1 MTFLTYQEICS
12 DMRQGG
18 LVDHPDFSKVSHCY
32 YNMTID
38 KVFYP
43 GDPYKPLTS
52 GQGVGGSFI
61 VKPTD
66 VVWIRMKE
74 ILNLGDDICAFLH
87 QTNEFSRKGLSIQ
100 NLTSVSPGYRG
111 PITFIAANLSG
122 RPIEISWDDC
132 VARVF
137 FSRLGQA
144 TSRPR
149 QRSADD
155 ELHSY
160 DKAISQELYHRENSF
175 LDIEALR
182 RELSSSMLVEA
193 ERVTRTATRS
203 ALIFGAVVIFGV
215 TVVPPLAGYVHAII
229 NHSGYY
235 LVSKD
240 RLSDIISEVNLADEG
255 ESLERRI
262 EAIERQLADTVGNRD

>member
-1 MTFLTYQEICS
+1 MTFLNYQEICS
-12 DMRQGG
+12 EMRCGG
-18 LVDHPDFSKVSHCY
+18 LIDNPNFAKVSHCY

-43 GDPYKPLTS
+43 GDPYKPLTAGES
-52 GQGVGGSFI
+52 GGGSFI

-66 VVWIRMKE
+66 VVWIRMNE
-74 ILNLGDDICAFLH
+74 ILNIGNDICAFLH

-100 NLTSVSPGYRG
+100 NLTSVSPGYLG

-122 RPIEISWDDC
+122 RPIEIGWDDC

-137 FSRLGQA
+137 FSRLGQP

-149 QRSADD
+149 LPSTGD

-182 RELSSSMLVEA
+182 EKLSNSMLEEA
-193 ERVTRTATRS
+193 ERVTKRATRS
-203 ALIFGAVVIFGV
+203 ALIFGAIIVFAV
-215 TVVPPLAGYVHAII
+215 TVIPPLSSYVHAIV
-229 NHSGYY
+229 NDSGYY
-235 LVSKD
+235 ILNRS
-240 RLSDIISEVNLADEG
+240 RLADMMKEMETADEG
-255 ESLERRI
+255 RNLAKRI

>member
-1 MTFLTYQEICS
+1 
-12 DMRQGG
+12 MRNGG
-18 LVDHPDFSKVSHCY
+18 LIDNPNFANVSHCY

-43 GDPYKPLTS
+43 AEPYKPLTS
-52 GQGVGGSFI
+52 EEGVNGSFV

-74 ILNLGDDICAFLH
+74 ILNLGNDICAFLH

-100 NLTSVSPGYRG
+100 NLTSVSPGYVG

-122 RPIEISWDDC
+122 RPIEISWGDC

-137 FSRLGQA
+137 FSQLGQP

-149 QRSADD
+149 QRATDD

-160 DKAISQELYHRENSF
+160 DRAISQELYHRENSF

-182 RELSSSMLVEA
+182 EKLSNSMLEEA
-193 ERVTRTATRS
+193 ERVTRRATRS
-203 ALIFGAVVIFGV
+203 ALIFGAIIVFGV
-215 TVVPPLAGYVHAII
+215 TVIPPLSSYVHAIV
-229 NHSGYY
+229 NDSGYY
-235 LVSKD
+235 VLNRS
-240 RLSDIISEVNLADEG
+240 RLADIMVEMEMADEG
-255 ESLERRI
+255 SSLAKRI